1 VKIHTSFIK
10 FKEDVYFDVILY
22 MKGDKAMFHLEAGVE
37 GVVDA
42 VALMDSEIDDDLLAG
57 LIKNYCNY
65 GRSELVDV
73 LLGDVKPATL
83 VAEIL
88 QRIGDEA
95 ETDEWT
101 ITINPSTE
109 GCFGTVPPKSEM
121 EYTVSFRTPLMKF
134 DLSEVNEERCYLP
147 TEPMGQFVSGY
158 TGALAAEFSKD
169 DWDSISSEPVPQEPY
184 DDRSDSIQINEDDV
198 PHGAEWKDEEEDD

>member
-1 VKIHTSFIK
+1 MKILTSFIK

-22 MKGDKAMFHLEAGVE
+22 MKGDKAMFHLEAGVD

-57 LIKNYCNY
+57 LIKNYCSY

-73 LLGDVKPATL
+73 LLGDVKPVNL
-83 VAEIL
+83 MDEIL

-101 ITINPSTE
+101 ITINPKTE

-121 EYTVSFRTPLMKF
+121 EYTVRFMTPLMKF
-134 DLSEVNEERCYLP
+134 DLSEINEEKCYLP
-147 TEPMGQFVSGY
+147 AEPMGQFVNGY
-158 TGALAAEFSKD
+158 TDGLAAEFSIDYAD
-169 DWDSISSEPVPQEPY
+169 DISYEPVPQEPY
-184 DDRSDSIQINEDDV
+184 DDRSDPNQINEDDV
-198 PHGAEWKDEEEDD
+198 PHGAEWKDE